1 MKKKIVF
8 LVACLAVALLC
19 SVPQVVSAY
28 DHTDG
33 YDEELVAGS
42 DAEEP
47 EFDDEEEFDEDE
59 DYEQDSEAD
68 EEGGEYE
75 EEEGYGG
82 R

>member
-1 MKKKIVF
+1 MGKKIVF
-8 LVACLAVALLC
+8 LVGCLIVALLC

-33 YDEELVAGS
+33 YDEELIVGS

-47 EFDDEEEFDEDE
+47 EYDDEESDEDE
-59 DYEQDSEAD
+59 GYEQDGDAD

-75 EEEGYGG
+75 EEGYNE
-82 R
+82 RQ